1 MKNTDSKLKVIK
13 KSKNLD
19 YQLSKINSRFTS
31 STTKQINSLQLLDIA
46 ESLKNES
53 VTLEIYC
60 NRLQQL
66 VLVETKDSYSVQSQR
81 YCKYDDDADYVFD
94 GLQSAYIINY
104 NNDINKYMK
113 SLLSLYSEMSELKEE
128 SKSKSKYTKDDFKNG
143 IPIDD
148 ARYIIPTAFPCNMVM
163 TIKGDQL
170 INLIYRI
177 IKEKELM
184 MHLLHDLINELPGI
198 EIIVNTFLLN
208 LSSLYTND
216 NQEELNQ
223 DFKMY
228 IDNLSI
234 GGIAA
239 LTCTNSEPPSELAKR
254 DNLQKVANNVV
265 SKLNHTSVAEH
276 IDIDIQTSLSLCCYN
291 QLVRHRHQNIERT
304 QFSSLIYK
312 WWLDNE
318 DLEKLIIIPETLNPY
333 KEKITIIFNNLH
345 DLISKIMRNVPLE
358 LEDKVASILAQLL
371 PMGVRLGLH
380 INSNL
385 TNELYICEKRTCLLA
400 HWEIREF
407 THKKINCLIDN
418 YGGIPLITK
427 TYPACLKDGCK
438 EGKGYCGHPEIVKE
452 IFNNK

>member
-1 MKNTDSKLKVIK
+1 MKNSCSQLRVIK

-19 YQLSKINSRFTS
+19 NVLSHINRKISLSNN
-31 STTKQINSLQLLDIA
+31 KQINPLELLDIS
-46 ESLKNES
+46 EELKNES

-81 YCKYDDDADYVFD
+81 YCKYDIDADYVFN
-94 GLQSAYIINY
+94 GMQSDYIINY
-104 NNDINKYMK
+104 IDDINKYMK

-128 SKSKSKYTKDDFKNG
+128 SKNKSKYTKDDFKNG

-163 TIKGDQL
+163 TIKGDKL
-170 INLIYRI
+170 INLIYRMV
-177 IKEKELM
+177 KEEDLM
-184 MHLLHDLINELPGI
+184 VWLLHSLIEELPNIGL
-198 EIIVNTFLLN
+198 IVQNFILN
-208 LSSLYTND
+208 LTLSNTD
-216 NQEELNQ
+216 NHDILTH
-223 DFKMY
+223 DFNMY
-228 IDNLSI
+228 IDDLSI

-239 LTCTNSEPPSELAKR
+239 LTCTNTETPSELAKR

-265 SKLNHTSVAEH
+265 AKLNHTSVAEH
-276 IDIDIQTSLSLCCYN
+276 IVVDVHTSLSLCCYN
-291 QLVRHRHQNIERT
+291 QLVRHRHQNIRRT
-304 QFSSLIYK
+304 EFSSLIMNWIDDSK
-312 WWLDNE
+312 DLNE
-318 DLEKLIIIPETLNPY
+318 LLVIPESLNVY
-333 KEKITIIFNNLH
+333 RDRIINIFNNLR
-345 DLISKIMRNVPLE
+345 IIMTKIIYEVPSE
-358 LEDKVASILAQLL
+358 LKNKIASILTQLL

-407 THKKINCLIDN
+407 THRKINYLIKE
-418 YGGIPLITK
+418 YGNIPLITK
-427 TYPACLKDGCK
+427 TYPPCLKDGCK
-438 EGKGYCGHPEIVKE
+438 EGKGCCGHPEIVKE